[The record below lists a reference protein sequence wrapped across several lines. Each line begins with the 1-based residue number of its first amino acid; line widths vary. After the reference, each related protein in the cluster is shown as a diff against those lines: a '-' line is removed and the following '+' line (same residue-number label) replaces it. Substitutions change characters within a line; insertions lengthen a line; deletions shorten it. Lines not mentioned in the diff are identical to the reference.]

1 MAETTEGVVINN
13 EINIITKKAEENLK
27 RLNKEYDKLVNNTKK
42 GNLGLKIQGVEEL
55 VKGLRSLN
63 NLSAG
68 KNLAGQFTSI
78 AEQMSIINQQ
88 GKQLNKTL
96 KTLQM
101 STAGTSALSN
111 KAIYSGKR
119 DKLLY
124 GTPIGIA
131 YQDLKYEKQI
141 ERINKTLAKNQLAL
155 KGVSVEA
162 QDAAEKFSRL
172 DKYLG
177 LTQLKLMA
185 NYAAIN
191 ALTSGFKYVLN
202 FTVQY
207 DKELRQLQAIAAI
220 SDTGLQNLK
229 DTIEGVANA
238 TKFTSLEVA
247 QASTV
252 LAQAGLSV
260 SQIKDTLPA
269 IANLATATGT
279 DLATSTDVITSTLN
293 IYELQVTEATRVTNS
308 LTTAMNESKADI
320 AGFQTAIQ
328 YAGNFAAQLGMTY
341 EETAAA
347 IAAATQAG
355 IRSKSMLGTGL
366 RAVLTEFLKP
376 TDKLVAQLQSVGLT
390 VDDINVKT
398 KGFNNVLKTL
408 SAAGFGAEE
417 AFKGMERRGAAFL
430 AALIR
435 QTNYMDDLRMSMAGS
450 TAAAEANETQMKSLS
465 NQWANF
471 QSIAATMASNGLE
484 PITKS
489 LSSLLSLVNEGLK
502 LKSIN
507 FIGQVL
513 FGATT
518 AGATVVAAGTV
529 VGSLKNIV
537 KAFKDLSTAA
547 KGMSQTGGFTQ
558 AISGLLSSVG
568 IGKIGL
574 VAAGI
579 GALATIVYKVGDSF
593 GLWSSEVDRLKASL
607 EESNGAVEKAST
619 ELSVIANYTNRLYT
633 EQEKL
638 NNEAEKNIFAREM
651 ITRLPQARH
660 YINLTNVSMDDLKH
674 AMQELNAISLNKYV
688 REVEKAAEAT
698 RKLAEATGIKVM
710 KTSTGGDSV
719 ISRNEMK
726 KYNQQ
731 LIQLAGATGGPS
743 FMMSLPRL
751 TDYGRYGYQGE
762 FRFNNDVSRYKYY
775 EDMDKAIKQGLNNIM
790 NDLSL
795 TDKEKADMVKSWSTT
810 LKVMADE
817 AGTESFFKPLLD
829 TWADS
834 LENSSKLL
842 EAKLGSEINSIFKS
856 SNQQIIEQYNEEL
869 RKAEEALRIYNSE
882 MSEVNHTSLLQAQ
895 ESLNKFTDSIEQLE
909 KTKTFDDFVKV
920 IGDRGKAESIF
931 ADLRKRPG
939 LGSATDRQLIEAFI
953 KDRRED
959 LAGLEQ
965 TILQVGA
972 RITEAL
978 IQGNTQGLG
987 PKSLRSAEYE
997 YKTAMNK
1004 AATKGD
1010 RAKVSEMARNYF
1022 TAKLGG
1028 LGIGSL
1034 KGSDIDWNKYGSLD
1048 SAGRKDYLNSLI
1060 AKGNLSSAQ
1069 GIELQAA
1076 FLAIDS
1082 AFNTMGEKAEKNTAK
1097 INKFE
1102 QDTREFFRVL
1112 SAGINQAERAYNSAI
1127 FGLEGSLAVQRGK
1140 VTASGDFYGDSSVF
1154 STYQSNRLNDLETG
1168 RRRDELPALL
1178 QYRNRLQGYLS
1189 QLRSN
1194 PLYGNARG
1202 AYSTALSKYNSA
1214 RASGNLTAIES
1225 SWAVL
1230 QESSRN
1236 LEKFTKEEND
1246 LSNKIEDL
1254 SLNISELTSE
1264 IQSIEEYSKMTGG
1277 QQFRTGMGYA
1287 FSNWQEER
1295 KNIIGPGWLGNFGGD
1310 LTTTALN
1317 SLETGFADL
1326 FTTIVDGSK
1335 SAGNAFK
1342 DMARSVL
1349 TAMRDI
1355 AIQRA
1360 ATATVNAM
1368 FGSTDGGTTGWFSSL
1383 FGGKASGGLVYGPE
1397 KNRDSVP
1404 TMLMPGEYVLKKS
1417 AVDAL
1422 GTDYLN
1428 RLNNGTGSTIASS
1441 TSQLESARSNTTS
1454 GGSTGAGGVVNVYVV
1469 GQQQQQQ
1476 MTPNDV
1482 VVTITNDM
1490 LKGGQTKKLVKQIA
1504 MGGI

>member
-229 DTIEGVANA
+229 GTIEDVANA

-260 SQIKDTLPA
+260 SQIKNTLPA

-435 QTNYMDDLRMSMAGS
+435 QTDYMDDLRMSMAGS
-450 TAAAEANETQMKSLS
+450 TAAAEANETQMKSLY

-842 EAKLGSEINSIFKS
+842 EAKLGSEINSMFKS

-1010 RAKVSEMARNYF
+1010 RAKVNEMARNYF

-1048 SAGRKDYLNSLI
+1048 SAGRKDYLNSFI

-1349 TAMRDI
+1349 TAIRDI

-1428 RLNNGTGSTIASS
+1428 RLNNGAGSTIASS

>member
-27 RLNKEYDKLVNNTKK
+27 RLNKEYDKLVSNTKK
-42 GNLGLKIQGVEEL
+42 DNLSLKIQGVEEL

-68 KNLAGQFTSI
+68 KNLAGQFASI

-124 GTPIGIA
+124 GTPIGIS

-141 ERINKTLAKNQLAL
+141 ERMNKTLAKNQLAL

-308 LTTAMNESKADI
+308 LTTAMNESKANI
-320 AGFQTAIQ
+320 SGFQTAIQ

-376 TDKLVAQLQSVGLT
+376 TDKLVAQLESVGLT

-408 SAAGFGAEE
+408 ASAGFGAEE

-435 QTNYMDDLRMSMAGS
+435 QTDYMDDLRMSMAGS

-537 KAFKDLSTAA
+537 RAFKDLSIAA
-547 KGMSQTGGFTQ
+547 KGMTQTGGFTQ

-619 ELSVIANYTNRLYT
+619 ELNVIANYTNRLYT

-660 YINLTNVSMDDLKH
+660 YIDLTNVSMDDLKQ
-674 AMQELNAISLNKYV
+674 AMQELNALSLNKYV

-698 RKLAEATGIKVM
+698 RKLAEATGIKVI
-710 KTSTGGDSV
+710 KSSTGGNGL
-719 ISRNEMK
+719 ITRNEMK

-743 FMMSLPRL
+743 FIMSLPRL

-762 FRFNNDVSRYKYY
+762 FSFNNDVSRYKYY

-790 NDLSL
+790 DDLSL
-795 TDKEKADMVKSWSTT
+795 TDKEKADMIKSWSTT
-810 LKVMADE
+810 LEVMANE

-842 EAKLGSEINSIFKS
+842 EAKLGSEINNMFKS

-882 MSEVNHTSLLQAQ
+882 MTEVNHTSLLQAQ

-987 PKSLRSAEYE
+987 PKSLRSAEYD
-997 YKTAMNK
+997 YRTAMNK

-1010 RAKVSEMARNYF
+1010 RAKVNEMARNYF

-1048 SAGRKDYLNSLI
+1048 SAGRKDYLNNLI

-1069 GIELQAA
+1069 DVELKAA

-1082 AFNTMGEKAEKNTAK
+1082 AFNTVGEKAEKNTAK

-1127 FGLEGSLAVQRGK
+1127 FGLEGSLATQRGK

-1168 RRRDELPALL
+1168 RRRGELPALL

-1202 AYSTALSKYNSA
+1202 AYNTALSKYNSA

-1277 QQFRTGMGYA
+1277 QQFRAGMSYA

-1428 RLNNGTGSTIASS
+1428 RLNNGTGSIIASS

-1454 GGSTGAGGVVNVYVV
+1454 GGSTGTGGVVNVYVV

>member
-27 RLNKEYDKLVNNTKK
+27 RLNKEYDKLV
-42 GNLGLKIQGVEEL
+42 GGLKKNNLQLKLQGIEEFTKSL
-55 VKGLRSLN
+55 KTLN

-68 KNLAGQFTSI
+68 RNLTGQFASI
-78 AEQMSIINQQ
+78 TEQMAIMNQQ
-88 GKQLNKTL
+88 GKNLSKTL

-101 STAGTSALSN
+101 STAGMGALTN
-111 KAIYSGKR
+111 KAVYTGKR
-119 DKLLY
+119 ENINY
-124 GTPIGIA
+124 GTAAGLA
-131 YQDLKYEKQI
+131 YQDLKTEKQI
-141 ERINKTLAKNQLAL
+141 ERINKALAKNKLAMN
-155 KGVSVEA
+155 GVSIEA

-229 DTIEGVANA
+229 TTIEGVANA

-247 QASTV
+247 KASTV

-320 AGFQTAIQ
+320 GGFQTAIQ

-376 TDKLVAQLQSVGLT
+376 SEKLVAQLQSVGLT
-390 VDDINVKT
+390 VEDIDIKA

-408 SAAGFGAEE
+408 ANAGFGAEE

-430 AALIR
+430 STLVR
-435 QTNYMDDLRMSMAGS
+435 QTDYMDDLRMSMAGS
-450 TAAAEANETQMKSLS
+450 TAAAEANETQMKALS
-465 NQWANF
+465 NQWSNF
-471 QSIAATMASNGLE
+471 QSIAASMASNGLE
-484 PITKS
+484 PVTKS
-489 LSSLLSLVNEGLK
+489 LSSLLSLVNSGLQVK
-502 LKSIN
+502 WVNAL
-507 FIGQVL
+507 GQIL
-513 FGATT
+513 FGAAT
-518 AGATVVAAGTV
+518 AGATVVAAGTMIS
-529 VGSLKNIV
+529 SLKNII
-537 KAFKDLSTAA
+537 KAFKELSTAA
-547 KGMSQTGGFTQ
+547 KSMSQAGGFAQ

-568 IGKIGL
+568 IGKLGL

-579 GALATIVYKVGDSF
+579 GALAATVYKVGSYY
-593 GLWSSEVDRLKASL
+593 GLWTSEVDKLKASL
-607 EESNGAVEKAST
+607 EEANGAVEKAST
-619 ELSVIANYTNRLYT
+619 ELDVIAGYTNRLFV

-660 YINLTNVSMDDLKH
+660 YIDLTNVSIDDLKN
-674 AMQELNAISLNKYV
+674 AMQELNRISLNKYV
-688 REVEKAAEAT
+688 QEVEKAAKAT
-698 RKLAEATGIKVM
+698 RDLALATGIGSVK
-710 KTSTGGDSV
+710 KALGGENFFGGGDSV
-719 ISRNEMK
+719 ITPNEMK
-726 KYNQQ
+726 DYNRQ
-731 LIQLAGATGGPS
+731 LLQLAGATGGPS
-743 FMMSLPRL
+743 FATSLPRL
-751 TDYGRYGYQGE
+751 ESYGKYGYQGE
-762 FRFNNDVSRYKYY
+762 FRFNSDVSRHRYY
-775 EDMDKAIKQGLNNIM
+775 EDMDRAIKLGLDKIM

-795 TDKEKADMVKSWSTT
+795 SDKEKADMINSWSTT

-817 AGTESFFKPLLD
+817 TGNEAFFKPLLD
-829 TWADS
+829 TWSDS
-834 LENSSKLL
+834 LEQSAKLL
-842 EAKLGSEINSIFKS
+842 DARLGSEINNIFKD
-856 SNQQIIEQYNEEL
+856 SNQQIIEHYNEEL
-869 RKAEEALRIYNSE
+869 KKAEEALRIYNAE
-882 MSEVNHTSLLQAQ
+882 MNDVNHTSLLQAQ
-895 ESLNKFTDSIEQLE
+895 ESLDKFSDSLKQLE
-909 KTKTFDDFVKV
+909 STKTFEDFVNV
-920 IGDRGKAESIF
+920 IGDKGKAESIF

-939 LGSATDRQLIEAFI
+939 LGTATDKQLIDAFI

-959 LAGLEQ
+959 LAGIEES
-965 TILQVGA
+965 INRAGI
-972 RITEAL
+972 RIAEAL
-978 IQGNTQGLG
+978 TKGNTQGLG
-987 PKSLRSAEYE
+987 PKSLRGVEYE
-997 YKTAMNK
+997 YRSAMNK

-1010 RAKVSEMARNYF
+1010 QAGVADMASKYF
-1022 TAKLGG
+1022 VAKLGG
-1028 LGIGSL
+1028 IGVGSL
-1034 KGSDIDWNKYGSLD
+1034 KGSDIDWAKYGSLD
-1048 SAGRKDYLNSLI
+1048 SAGRKDYVDSLI
-1060 AKGNLSSAQ
+1060 TKGGLSSTQ

-1076 FLAIDS
+1076 FIAIDS
-1082 AFNTMGEKAEKNTAK
+1082 AFNTLGEKSEKNATK
-1097 INKFE
+1097 ISKFE

-1112 SAGINQAERAYNSAI
+1112 SAGIEGAERAYKSSVY
-1127 FGLEGSLAVQRGK
+1127 GLESPLASQRGR
-1140 VTASGDFYGDSSVF
+1140 VTAAGDFYGSSSVF
-1154 STYQSNRLNDLETG
+1154 STYQSNRLADLEKA
-1168 RRRDELPALL
+1168 RRQNELPALI
-1178 QYRNRLQGYLS
+1178 QYRNSLQGYLS

-1194 PLYGNARG
+1194 PLYGG
-1202 AYSTALSKYNSA
+1202 AQATYNTALANYNTA
-1214 RASGNLTAIES
+1214 KASGNVTSIENA
-1225 SWAVL
+1225 WTIL
-1230 QESSRN
+1230 QEASKN
-1236 LEKFTKEEND
+1236 LKEFSKEEND
-1246 LSNKIEDL
+1246 LSSKVEDL
-1254 SLNISELTSE
+1254 NLSITELTAE
-1264 IQSIEEYSKMTGG
+1264 MEAATEYSKMTQG
-1277 QQFRTGMGYA
+1277 QQFASGASKA

-1295 KNIIGPGWLGNFGGD
+1295 KSILGPGWMGNFGGD

-1326 FTTIVDGSK
+1326 FTTVIDGSK
-1335 SAGNAFK
+1335 KAGDAFK
-1342 DMARSVL
+1342 DMAKSVL
-1349 TAMRDI
+1349 EAMRDI
-1355 AIQRA
+1355 AIKKA
-1360 ATATVNAM
+1360 ATAAVNAM
-1368 FGSTDGGTTGWFSSL
+1368 FSFGGTGMA
-1383 FGGKASGGLVYGPE
+1383 GGGLVYGPE

-1422 GTDYLN
+1422 GVSYLN
-1428 RLNNGTGSTIASS
+1428 QLNNNAGTTISS
-1441 TSQLESARSNTTS
+1441 SSAGLESARATSTS
-1454 GGSTGAGGVVNVYVV
+1454 GDKSNGVVNVYVV

-1476 MTPNDV
+1476 MTPKDV

-1490 LKGGQTKKLVKQIA
+1490 LQGGQTKKLVKQIA